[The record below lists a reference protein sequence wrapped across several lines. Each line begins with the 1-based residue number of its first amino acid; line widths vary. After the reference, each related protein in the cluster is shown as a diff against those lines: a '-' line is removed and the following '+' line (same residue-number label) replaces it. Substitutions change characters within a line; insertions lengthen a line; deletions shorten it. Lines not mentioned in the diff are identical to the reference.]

1 MNVAIVCE
9 GRELEMF
16 GVKQDST
23 TSLTAFIA
31 SEAGKVSGSPSLNCE
46 RCGTNYFA
54 FQQFKITFSN
64 NLPNFEV
71 VIFLYVD
78 GRLVQSVCLQA
89 WSSSE
94 ILGPYTNAHSILPFK
109 FQELQLVGE
118 FLIVRSFEHF
128 LTRAEDPDM
137 EDAPA
142 APEMG
147 TIELKT
153 YRCRTRYFREPSKQ
167 SMYENLHQ
175 GRISERSKK
184 AGWHHIAY
192 VPPAV
197 IYPLAITE
205 VAPSPSRTGDELPV
219 SFRPNEVEV
228 DYLDPWAGPPF
239 ASVKIFYRPRGIN
252 LIVFLEALIHTTL
265 SRAIES
271 AGRNSCK

>member
-1 MNVAIVCE
+1 MPLSLPAMNVAIVCE

-16 GVKQDST
+16 GVKQDGM

-46 RCGTNYFA
+46 RYGTNYFA

-118 FLIVRSFEHF
+118 FLIVRSFV
-128 LTRAEDPDM
+128 RAFSN
-137 EDAPA
+137 
-142 APEMG
+142 
-147 TIELKT
+147 T
-153 YRCRTRYFREPSKQ
+153 CR
-167 SMYENLHQ
+167 
-175 GRISERSKK
+175 
-184 AGWHHIAY
+184 
-192 VPPAV
+192 
-197 IYPLAITE
+197 
-205 VAPSPSRTGDELPV
+205 
-219 SFRPNEVEV
+219 
-228 DYLDPWAGPPF
+228 
-239 ASVKIFYRPRGIN
+239 RPRHGGC
-252 LIVFLEALIHTTL
+252 TRC
-265 SRAIES
+265 S
-271 AGRNSCK
+271 